1 MCNFVGRHSISN
13 CCTFTSGD
21 PFLCTMQSAPCRSRS
36 RSRPKKLVP
45 GRETTLG
52 AFLRLLHTVGCPST
66 FLKIVYYVLIQ
77 KPINCDD
84 LVDSLEVF
92 SGEANYSKSVLCYT
106 PVLTFVHILA
116 LSLNGI
122 KRQIPIALQIID
134 LVFLEI
140 KFQVPSGCSH
150 VQNRPC
156 ASIGR
161 SLVL

>member
-1 MCNFVGRHSISN
+1 
-13 CCTFTSGD
+13 
-21 PFLCTMQSAPCRSRS
+21 MQSAPCRSRS

-92 SGEANYSKSVLCYT
+92 SGEANYSKVSFVLH
-106 PVLTFVHILA
+106 PRSDV
-116 LSLNGI
+116 
-122 KRQIPIALQIID
+122 
-134 LVFLEI
+134 
-140 KFQVPSGCSH
+140 
-150 VQNRPC
+150 RPHFGSF
-156 ASIGR
+156 AK
-161 SLVL
+161 LY